1 MVKIYCDSRN
11 RASGTNEDFVWQI
24 PESIDLPESLAH
36 IDVVL
41 VPNVFSTIRAGYN
54 DKIRFI
60 EQVVTQAGG
69 GATIHGCQ
77 ATIAPGQYN
86 GITLATAVQ
95 TAMRAVTN
103 MTPPDHLKVEYDTIH
118 AKLKFQTD
126 SLHGSQV
133 DIYPDGLLTSGTNNF
148 NSAQGAH
155 TVDPNNT
162 QSAGKV
168 CGLLGDAIISAIGS
182 TTPLGDSV
190 VDVQRHHCCYIH
202 SDLGALGSS
211 YGPQGQ
217 SDIIRRVII
226 DAPQNGLAIDRF
238 TSPNDTVEVNART
251 LRSMSFRLAGADGET
266 VDLHG
271 HHFSFSLIFQPKI

>member
-41 VPNVFSTIRAGYN
+41 VPNVFWTVKAGYN

-60 EQVVTQAGG
+60 EDIVLIPGG
-69 GATIHGCQ
+69 TATITPVE

-86 GITLATAVQ
+86 GLSLAEAVQ

-103 MTPPDHLKVEYDTIH
+103 LTPTTLTVEYDSIK
-118 AKLKFQTD
+118 AKLKISTTD
-126 SLHGSQV
+126 PHSQIN
-133 DIYPDGLLTSGTNNF
+133 IYPDGLLTAGADNF
-148 NSAQGAH
+148 NLVQS
-155 TVDPNNT
+155 TFVIDPNDT

-168 CGLLGDAIISAIGS
+168 CGFMGDERISVSNAIVGF
-182 TTPLGDSV
+182 GDSV

-202 SDLGALGSS
+202 SDLCALGTS

-238 TSPNDTVEVNART
+238 TSPNDNVEVNSKT
-251 LRSMSFRLAGADGET
+251 LRSMSFRLAGSDGKT
-266 VDLHG
+266 VDLRG
-271 HHFSFSLIFQPKI
+271 HHWSFSIVFQEKM